1 MEYLVELGVLEL
13 RVEHHDVP
21 IVAFR
26 FRGADLW
33 ICSQHIPVLI
43 HSPQKLAQVL
53 PGAAGLDAADH
64 TD

>member
-1 MEYLVELGVLEL
+1 MTDTTATCIVCQQSDD
-13 RVEHHDVP
+13 DVP